1 MYGTLLFVSDKKYKK
16 EKVLQIMQQYCFNAE
31 IPEKEYGRLSDEHIV
46 KMFNAAKPPEFMFL
60 MAKKKYEETK
70 SEKYRKKLE
79 EYNALLRGD
88 VEKYF
93 NMQEGFSVKRG
104 KVFTTKNLADG
115 KYKAISFGI
124 SDDFQKL
131 LTNKNGNAV
140 DVCKKAELSEGSI
153 DSISML
159 FDFDNNLWFEIMQPL
174 AIADGEDFNYQ
185 EALERA
191 KEAKKVKLEMIEKIN
206 SLSPDRYCY
215 GLIYQL

>member
-1 MYGTLLFVSDKKYKK
+1 MYGTLLFVSNKKYKK
-16 EKVLQIMQQYCFNAE
+16 EKVLQIMQQYCFGAE
-31 IPEKEYGRLSDEHIV
+31 IPEKEYGKITDEHIV
-46 KMFNAAKPPEFMFL
+46 KMFNAAKPPEFMVL

-131 LTNKNGNAV
+131 LTNKNGNCV
-140 DVCKKAELSEGSI
+140 DVCKKAELAEGSI

-174 AIADGEDFNYQ
+174 TIADGEDFNYQ

-191 KEAKKVKLEMIEKIN
+191 KAAKKVKLEMIDKIKN
-206 SLSPDRYCY
+206 LESYRYCY
-215 GLIYQL
+215 GLICEL

>member
-1 MYGTLLFVSDKKYKK
+1 MYGTLLFVSNKKYKK
-16 EKVLQIMQQYCFNAE
+16 EKVLQIMQQYCFGAE
-31 IPEKEYGRLSDEHIV
+31 IPEKEYGKITDEHIV
-46 KMFNAAKPPEFMFL
+46 KMFNAAKPPEFMVL

-70 SEKYRKKLE
+70 SEKYRKRLE
-79 EYNALLRGD
+79 EYNSLLHGD
-88 VEKYF
+88 IEKYF
-93 NMQEGFSVKRG
+93 NMQDGFSVKRG

-140 DVCKKAELSEGSI
+140 DVCKKEELAECSI
-153 DSISML
+153 DSISMF
-159 FDFDNNLWFEIMQPL
+159 FDYDNDQWHELIKPL
-174 AIADGEDFNYQ
+174 VVADGEDFNYQ

-191 KEAKKVKLEMIEKIN
+191 KEAKKVKLGMIDKIN
-206 SLSPDRYCY
+206 NLDPCRYCY

>member
-31 IPEKEYGRLSDEHIV
+31 IPEKEYGKLTDEHIV
-46 KMFNAAKPPEFMFL
+46 KMFNEAKPPEFMVL

-115 KYKAISFGI
+115 KYKTISFGI
-124 SDDFQKL
+124 GDDFQKL

-140 DVCKKAELSEGSI
+140 DICKKEELEDYVA
-153 DSISML
+153 DSISL
-159 FDFDNNLWFEIMQPL
+159 FFDYDNNKWHEIIRPL
-174 AIADGEDFNYQ
+174 VVEDGEDFVYE
-185 EALERA
+185 EALKRA
-191 KEAKKVKLEMIEKIN
+191 GQVRKSKQDMIELIN
-206 SLSPDRYCY
+206 NISPDRYCY
-215 GLIYQL
+215 GLIYQA

>member
-46 KMFNAAKPPEFMFL
+46 KMFNAAKPPEFMVL

-70 SEKYRKKLE
+70 SEKYRKRLE
-79 EYNALLRGD
+79 EYYALSHGD
-88 VEKYF
+88 IEKYF
-93 NMQEGFSVKRG
+93 NMQDGFSVKRG
-104 KVFTTKNLADG
+104 KVFTTKNLVDG

-124 SDDFQKL
+124 GDDFQKL
-131 LTNKNGNAV
+131 LTNKNENCV
-140 DVCKKAELSEGSI
+140 DVCKKAELAEGSI

-174 AIADGEDFNYQ
+174 TIADGEDFNYQ

-191 KEAKKVKLEMIEKIN
+191 KKAKKVKLEMIEKIN